1 MEIGVER
8 PPRPPREPGQK
19 RPGSAKRS
27 KTAQLVITHEV
38 VVPLADVPPGSAFKG
53 YEDFVVQDLEI
64 RPRVT
69 RYRRE
74 RWRSPDGRNLVA
86 PLPEGVRPE
95 SHFGSTLISFI
106 IYQYHYQHVTQP
118 LLLEQLDHLGI
129 DISAGQL
136 NGILTE
142 KKDSFH
148 DEKTEVL
155 VAGLEVSSY
164 VQVDDTGARHQ
175 GHNGFCTHIGNE
187 LFAYFESTDSK
198 SRQNFLEV
206 LRGPDTDYTINDA
219 AVAYWQRQEL
229 AQAVIERLTRGASWF
244 ANEAAWKAY
253 LALHEVTSKRHV
265 RIATEGALLGSLIA
279 HGVSPEMGVLSD
291 GAGQF
296 DVFVHALCW
305 LHVERPLERLV
316 PHNEKHRLAIERTR
330 QRIWELYTGLKAYQQ
345 APSLTAR
352 DALAQQFDELVAD
365 RTDYPSIDGVL
376 KGMAANRRSYCW
388 CSSAPRCRCTTTSA
402 RGTSGTTSRSGRSA
416 AARGVTR
423 VGVRGTPLRA

>member
-1 MEIGVER
+1 MPLTLPEIPEAENTPLVRQLLEIIRTQQDRIQQLEDEILRLKGLKTRPVIAASPLEP

-95 SHFGSTLISFI
+95 SHFGATLISFI
-106 IYQYHYQHVTQP
+106 IHQYHYQHVTQP
-118 LLLEQLDHLGI
+118 LLLEQLDQLGI

-142 KKDSFH
+142 KKDIFH

-155 VAGLEVSSY
+155 LAGLEVSSY
-164 VQVDDTGARHQ
+164 VQVDDTGARHR

-198 SRQNFLEV
+198 SRQNFLDV
-206 LRGPDTDYTINDA
+206 LRGPYTDYTINDE

-229 AQAVIERLTRGASWF
+229 AQAVI
-244 ANEAAWKAY
+244 
-253 LALHEVTSKRHV
+253 
-265 RIATEGALLGSLIA
+265 
-279 HGVSPEMGVLSD
+279 
-291 GAGQF
+291 
-296 DVFVHALCW
+296 
-305 LHVERPLERLV
+305 
-316 PHNEKHRLAIERTR
+316 
-330 QRIWELYTGLKAYQQ
+330 
-345 APSLTAR
+345 
-352 DALAQQFDELVAD
+352 DA
-365 RTDYPSIDGVL
+365 
-376 KGMAANRRSYCW
+376 
-388 CSSAPRCRCTTTSA
+388 
-402 RGTSGTTSRSGRSA
+402 
-416 AARGVTR
+416 
-423 VGVRGTPLRA
+423 

>member
-1 MEIGVER
+1 MAMPLTLPEIPEAENTPLVGQLLEIIRTQQDRIQQLEDEIFRLKGLKTRPVIAPSPLER

-155 VAGLEVSSY
+155 LAGLEVSSY

-229 AQAVIERLTRGASWF
+229 AQAVIERLDQGCVLVRRRGGLESVPGLARGDPRAARANRDRRGVAGELDRARGVAGDGGPQRWGRAVRRLCACVVLAPRGAS
-244 ANEAAWKAY
+244 AGATGAA
-253 LALHEVTSKRHV
+253 
-265 RIATEGALLGSLIA
+265 
-279 HGVSPEMGVLSD
+279 
-291 GAGQF
+291 
-296 DVFVHALCW
+296 
-305 LHVERPLERLV
+305 
-316 PHNEKHRLAIERTR
+316 
-330 QRIWELYTGLKAYQQ
+330 
-345 APSLTAR
+345 
-352 DALAQQFDELVAD
+352 
-365 RTDYPSIDGVL
+365 
-376 KGMAANRRSYCW
+376 
-388 CSSAPRCRCTTTSA
+388 
-402 RGTSGTTSRSGRSA
+402 
-416 AARGVTR
+416 
-423 VGVRGTPLRA
+423 

>member
-1 MEIGVER
+1 MPRPLTLPEIPEAENTPLVRQLLEIIRTQQDRIQQLEDEILRLKGLKTRPVIAPSPLER

-27 KTAQLVITHEV
+27 KTAQLVITDEV

-118 LLLEQLDHLGI
+118 LLLEQLDQLGI

-142 KKDSFH
+142 KKDIFH

-155 VAGLEVSSY
+155 LAGLEVSSY

-175 GHNGFCTHIGNE
+175 EHNGFLYPH
-187 LFAYFESTDSK
+187 
-198 SRQNFLEV
+198 RQRVVRL
-206 LRGPDTDYTINDA
+206 LREH
-219 AVAYWQRQEL
+219 RQQEPP
-229 AQAVIERLTRGASWF
+229 EFPGGAPR
-244 ANEAAWKAY
+244 
-253 LALHEVTSKRHV
+253 VTS
-265 RIATEGALLGSLIA
+265 
-279 HGVSPEMGVLSD
+279 
-291 GAGQF
+291 Q
-296 DVFVHALCW
+296 
-305 LHVERPLERLV
+305 
-316 PHNEKHRLAIERTR
+316 KHRT
-330 QRIWELYTGLKAYQQ
+330 
-345 APSLTAR
+345 
-352 DALAQQFDELVAD
+352 
-365 RTDYPSIDGVL
+365 
-376 KGMAANRRSYCW
+376 
-388 CSSAPRCRCTTTSA
+388 
-402 RGTSGTTSRSGRSA
+402 
-416 AARGVTR
+416 
-423 VGVRGTPLRA
+423 

>member
-1 MEIGVER
+1 M
-8 PPRPPREPGQK
+8 
-19 RPGSAKRS
+19 
-27 KTAQLVITHEV
+27 
-38 VVPLADVPPGSAFKG
+38 PPGLAFKG

-106 IYQYHYQHVTQP
+106 ISQYHYQHVTQP

-142 KKDSFH
+142 KKDVFH

-155 VAGLEVSSY
+155 LAGLEVSSY

-206 LRGPDTDYTINDA
+206 LRGPYTDYTINDA
-219 AVAYWQRQEL
+219 AVAYWQRHEL
-229 AQAVIERLTRGASWF
+229 AQAVIERLTSGASWF
-244 ANEAAWKAY
+244 ADEAAWKAY
-253 LALHEVTSKRHV
+253 LAWHEVTRERHV

-279 HGVSPEMGVLSD
+279 HGVSPEMGILSD

-316 PHNEKHRLAIERTR
+316 PHNEKHRQAIERIR
-330 QRIWELYTGLKAYQQ
+330 QRIWDLYTGLKAYQQ
-345 APSLTAR
+345 AA
-352 DALAQQFDELVAD
+352 VAD
-365 RTDYPSIDGVL
+365 GAGRVGQAVRRVGRQPDRLPLDRWGAQRDG
-376 KGMAANRRSYCW
+376 GGSRRSYCW

-402 RGTSGTTSRSGRSA
+402 RDTSGTTSRSGRSA

>member
-1 MEIGVER
+1 MPLTLPEIPEAENTPLVGQLLEIIRTQQDRIPQLEDEILRLKGLKTRPVIAPSPLER

-74 RWRSPDGRNLVA
+74 RWRGPDGRNLVA

-106 IYQYHYQHVTQP
+106 ISQYHYQHVTQP

-155 VAGLEVSSY
+155 LAGLEVSSY

-175 GHNGFCTHIGNE
+175 GHNGFCIHIGNE
-187 LFAYFESTDSK
+187 LFADFESTDSK

-229 AQAVIERLTRGASWF
+229 AQAVIERWTRGASWF
-244 ANEAAWKAY
+244 ADEAAWKAY
-253 LALHEVTSKRHV
+253 LAWHEVTSKRHV

-305 LHVERPLERLV
+305 LHVERPLE
-316 PHNEKHRLAIERTR
+316 
-330 QRIWELYTGLKAYQQ
+330 
-345 APSLTAR
+345 
-352 DALAQQFDELVAD
+352 
-365 RTDYPSIDGVL
+365 
-376 KGMAANRRSYCW
+376 
-388 CSSAPRCRCTTTSA
+388 
-402 RGTSGTTSRSGRSA
+402 
-416 AARGVTR
+416 
-423 VGVRGTPLRA
+423 